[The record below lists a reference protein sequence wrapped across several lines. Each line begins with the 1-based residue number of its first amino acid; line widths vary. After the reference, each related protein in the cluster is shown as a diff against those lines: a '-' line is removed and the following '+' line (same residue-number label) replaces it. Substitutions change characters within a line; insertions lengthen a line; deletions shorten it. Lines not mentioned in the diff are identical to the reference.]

1 MRQHAE
7 KALASEHEGTGA
19 GALVREHGALLARV
33 AMALLGEQAAVER
46 ALEQVA
52 KDAAHG
58 KAPAGGD
65 PTASA
70 TRAWLVGLTRTA
82 CAAQSLR
89 APRGTLRM
97 GAAER
102 DASPETHRDGDA
114 GAARRSLARLKPTE
128 REAVVLHLVG
138 GLDARGVAL
147 ACGITEDVART
158 RIASAVSQLIE
169 EDGR

>member
-19 GALVREHGALLARV
+19 GALLREHGALLARV

-58 KAPAGGD
+58 KAPGD
-65 PTASA
+65 ATTSA
-70 TRAWLVGLTRTA
+70 TRAWLLGLVRTA

-89 APRGTLRM
+89 APRGTLRL
-97 GAAER
+97 ER
-102 DASPETHRDGDA
+102 DAAPETQRDGDP

-138 GLDARGVAL
+138 GLDARGIAL
-147 ACGITEDVART
+147 ACGVAEDVARA
-158 RIASAVSQLIE
+158 RIASAVGQLIE